1 MIDWIKRVTAPHLST
16 AFIIT
21 LMIPVVMLIYTEQNP
36 FWCSAAMLLTPLGY
50 YTIFASLARRSGLMV
65 WIGFPIIFL
74 SAFQI
79 VLLYLFGN
87 SVIATDMF
95 LNLTTTNPTEA
106 GELLSNIYPAIIFV
120 IALYVPLLWFAAK
133 HIRRRMTLPGKTRI
147 KMVIIGMASLLL
159 GCTALVM
166 ENKRGTKE
174 IVRDELFPANAIY
187 NMNLAI
193 SEAHN
198 ISHFQET
205 SNGFK
210 YHSERMENPNCR
222 EIYVLVIGEAS
233 RATSWQLFSYDRM
246 TNPLL
251 SLRDDLYLFRNVIT
265 QSNTTHKSVPMI
277 LSSVHA
283 SQHKEL
289 YHRTGIPALFNEAGF
304 TTYFISNQSPQGAMI
319 DNLAHDAHNI
329 EYMDAPNHDM
339 QLIESVRKALAE
351 DKSEKILL
359 ILHTYGSHFSYH
371 QRYPREFAWFLPDDD
386 VAIKHENVEMIRN
399 AYDNSIVYTDY
410 FLNELIKTLEDQSK
424 ASTAIFYCADHGE
437 DLFDGTKKRFLH
449 ASPTATYHQLH
460 IASLAWF
467 SPLYRKLFPEKIEA
481 AKLNEKVPATTYS
494 VFHTMADIAS
504 IFSPYVER
512 RASLVNSYF
521 DFGAVRYYLNDHN
534 RAVRLNREIG
544 IDEEELE
551 FFKLHNIKP

>member
-1 MIDWIKRVTAPHLST
+1 MIDWIKRVTASHLST

-36 FWCSAAMLLTPLGY
+36 FWCSAAMLLTPLGC

-159 GCTALVM
+159 GCTALFL
-166 ENKRGTKE
+166 ENSRKSSD
-174 IVRDELFPANAIY
+174 IIRDELFPANAIY
-187 NMNLAI
+187 NMGLAI
-193 SEAHN
+193 SEDHN

-210 YHSERMENPNCR
+210 HHSERMENPTCR

-233 RATSWQLFSYDRM
+233 RAASWQLFGYERN

-265 QSNTTHKSVPMI
+265 QSNTTHKSVPMM

-289 YHRTGIPALFNEAGF
+289 YHRLGIAALFNEAGF
-304 TTYFISNQSPQGAMI
+304 TTYFISNQAPQGAMI

-329 EYMDAPNHDM
+329 EHMDAPNHDI
-339 QLIESVRKALAE
+339 QLVEAVRKALAE
-351 DKSEKILL
+351 DRSEKILF

-386 VAIKHENVEMIRN
+386 VAIKYENIEMIRN

-410 FLNELIKTLEDQSK
+410 ILNELIKTLEAQEE
-424 ASTAIFYCADHGE
+424 ASAAMLYCADHGE
-437 DLFDGTKKRFLH
+437 DMFDGRKKRFLH

-460 IASLAWF
+460 VASLAWV
-467 SPLYRKLFPEKIEA
+467 SPLYRKLFPEKADA

-494 VFHTMADIAS
+494 MFHTMADIAS
-504 IFSPYVER
+504 ISSPYVET
-512 RASLVNSYF
+512 RASLMNRYF

-534 RAVRLNREIG
+534 QAVRLNRDIG

-551 FFKLHNIKP
+551 FFKLHGIKP